1 MNFIELLPLLFI
13 NLQSL
18 YKRNIKID
26 GLTFP
31 QLLAIFIIPHNGIE
45 MSNLSKKVGVDISTL
60 SRLIKGLEKK
70 KLINRFHSHKD
81 KRVIKIMLSLK
92 SIKIKKNLE
101 KQFDSKLLEALK
113 QTLLD
118 DKVVNLKII
127 DIRKKSDFADFI
139 ILGSGTSNRHIINI
153 NENCWSPHH

>member
-101 KQFDSKLLEALK
+101 RQFDNIGSLIQKKIDINDINLTE
-113 QTLLD
+113 D
-118 DKVVNLKII
+118 NLKKLNWEIS
-127 DIRKKSDFADFI
+127 K
-139 ILGSGTSNRHIINI
+139 ILLNNY
-153 NENCWSPHH
+153 

>member
-1 MNFIELLPLLFI
+1 LFI

-101 KQFDSKLLEALK
+101 RQFDNIGSLIQKKIDINDINLTE
-113 QTLLD
+113 D
-118 DKVVNLKII
+118 NLKKLNWEIS
-127 DIRKKSDFADFI
+127 K
-139 ILGSGTSNRHIINI
+139 ILLNNY
-153 NENCWSPHH
+153 